1 MKALIAAM
9 AATALLAGAVGSAS
23 ADPHPYGYDNNN
35 NSHQYGGQQNGDSRY
50 GDNQSSDHHRGW
62 GRDYGNDNR
71 GSNHHWQRGQRM
83 GYNDWNSSS
92 QVDWRQHHLRQ
103 PPRGYEWRERN
114 GQYVLAAIT
123 TGLIFSI
130 IANSG
135 H

>member
-1 MKALIAAM
+1 MKAIILAIAAS
-9 AATALLAGAVGSAS
+9 ALLAGAAA
-23 ADPHPYGYDNNN
+23 ADPHPYGHNNN
-35 NSHQYGGQQNGDSRY
+35 DNHQNSGQHG
-50 GDNQSSDHHRGW
+50 GW
-62 GRDYGNDNR
+62 GHDYGNDN
-71 GSNHHWQRGQRM
+71 SHHWKRGERM

-114 GQYVLAAIT
+114 GQYVMAAIT

>member
-1 MKALIAAM
+1 MKAIIAAM

-23 ADPHPYGYDNNN
+23 AEPHPYGYDNNN
-35 NSHQYGGQQNGDSRY
+35 NSHQDNGQ
-50 GDNQSSDHHRGW
+50 HRGW
-62 GRDYGNDNR
+62 GRDYGNDNN
-71 GSNHHWQRGQRM
+71 GGNHHWQRGQRM

-114 GQYVLAAIT
+114 GQYVMAAIT